1 MIHPVSRLHQ
11 NSPSRGSAR
20 KACKNSTSWPP
31 DDVYICR
38 VSQDAPC
45 GAYHA
50 RKEAEMVKC
59 ANCGAENPDGRWTC
73 VSCGVNLPRQA
84 TIAGVPRLRAMSVGD
99 ILDETVR
106 LYRQNFRPFIAIAAI
121 LQIPLVILQ
130 LAQGAIVGPTG
141 ASLLSPAGDLQAGA
155 LIFYGLSTLLMAF
168 VGLFVAILMQG
179 AFASAIS
186 QRYLGQEISVR
197 SAYEAA
203 LPFFWR
209 LLQAMFLVTFALTL
223 LIITIIGIPVA
234 IYFGV
239 RWSLS
244 TAAIVLEG
252 KGARA
257 GISRSTE
264 LVKGVWWRVLG
275 IFALAGIGEYLIA
288 LIPSA
293 LLGGVLGVIL
303 VVGGPN
309 PTLTY
314 MVSLV
319 IGTFFG
325 VLAAPII
332 PIVSILL
339 YYDLRIRKEGFDM
352 QMLAASQAPAE
363 ASLIRS

>member
-1 MIHPVSRLHQ
+1 
-11 NSPSRGSAR
+11 
-20 KACKNSTSWPP
+20 
-31 DDVYICR
+31 
-38 VSQDAPC
+38 
-45 GAYHA
+45 
-50 RKEAEMVKC
+50 MVKC
-59 ANCGAENPDGRWTC
+59 ANCGAENPEGRWAC
-73 VSCGVNLPRQA
+73 VSCGVSLPRQA
-84 TIAGVPRLRAMSVGD
+84 TSAGIPRLRAMSVGD

-130 LAQGAIVGPTG
+130 LVQGTIVGPTG
-141 ASLLSPAGDLQAGA
+141 ASLLTSDGNLQAGA
-155 LIFYGLSTLLMAF
+155 TIFYFLSTLVMGF

-197 SAYEAA
+197 SAYDAA
-203 LPFFWR
+203 LPCFWR
-209 LLQAMFLVTFALTL
+209 LLRAMLLVTLALTL

-234 IYFGV
+234 IYFGI

-264 LVKGVWWRVLG
+264 LVKGRWWRVLG
-275 IFALAGIGEYLIA
+275 VFALAAIGAYLLA

-293 LLGGVLGVIL
+293 LFGGVLGVVL

-314 MVSLV
+314 MVSLL

-332 PIVSILL
+332 PIISILL

-352 QMLAASQAPAE
+352 QMLAASQAPAD
-363 ASLIRS
+363 ASLTRS